1 MAGRPSAPVWSSL
14 RSCLSGA
21 LVGFTVS
28 DRYASIITVRGPSM
42 IPTPGVKPG
51 DCALVERL
59 CLDRYDFSRGDVVV
73 FRSPRDH
80 ENLVVQRLIAL
91 PGDWIQVP
99 ELQEI
104 RQIPEGHCWVEGEH
118 SASISWDSRS
128 FGSGTGRQQ
137 STITEVERWRVGD
150 HRSSGAGKKP
160 SRTQIPL
167 GLMYGRVTHIV
178 WPPNRIGRVER
189 KMPEGRTMQQWF

>member
-1 MAGRPSAPVWSSL
+1 MAGPSAPVWSTL

-21 LVGFTVS
+21 LIGFTVA

-42 IPTPGVKPG
+42 LPTFGIEPG
-51 DCALVERL
+51 DRALVERL

-73 FRSPRDH
+73 FRSPKDH

-104 RQIPEGHCWVEGEH
+104 RQIPQGHCWVEGEH
-118 SASISWDSRS
+118 DASISWDSRS
-128 FGSGTGRQQ
+128 FGS
-137 STITEVERWRVGD
+137 
-150 HRSSGAGKKP
+150 
-160 SRTQIPL
+160 IPL

-189 KMPEGRTMQQWF
+189 KMPEGRTMQQ